1 MKFIGY
7 TGPDMKW
14 IMSNGDVVNR
24 QPGKHKELKQKAV
37 AQIWGAGSKKYLWTK
52 QDTKQPE

>member
-14 IMSNGDVVNR
+14 IIDWTVVNR
-24 QPGKHKELKQKAV
+24 KPSKHKELKEKAV

-52 QDTKQPE
+52 PQE